1 MGESVISSGEL
12 YINGELL
19 GEAKEIEITAESEP
33 YIGCSIK
40 ELSMQIKYD
49 KELNKKFRKMLG
61 YISQKRFRKL
71 LYSIGYQRNQ
81 VNEIIEVEWK
91 CKKSYNLRDVEY
103 WKGFINEKV

>member
-12 YINGELL
+12 YCNGELL
-19 GEAKEIEITAESEP
+19 GEAKAVEVETEILFPIADKAEIEFEVKI
-33 YIGCSIK
+33 
-40 ELSMQIKYD
+40 D
-49 KELNKKFRKMLG
+49 HKKWRKMLG
-61 YISQKRFRKL
+61 CISQKRFRKL

-103 WKGFINEKV
+103 WKGYLNEKI